1 MLSLARRIVFAL
13 AVLCGAAGALR
24 AHDPGLS
31 AARAT
36 VGAREVVLAV
46 SFAPADV
53 AAMLP
58 PAARPTTWTAETFA
72 RARADVL
79 ALGDLLYAVRVGGRA
94 LAAVDSGVELTPGDR
109 VTFSFRYARPA
120 AAALEFEALNLG
132 ALPPAHRE
140 HFAAVDESGRLL
152 VERMLQAGAAVV
164 TVPMATP
171 PPASVTESGPATAE
185 KSRGA
190 FGSFFVLGI
199 EHIWTGYDHL
209 LFLFGLLVVCG
220 SLRSI
225 AAIVSSFT
233 VAHSL
238 TLGAATLGWIAVP
251 GRWVEP
257 LIAASIMLVGVE
269 NLLRRGGEPRGRWA
283 VTFAFGLIHGFGF
296 AGVLHDLGV
305 GRDGQGIVL
314 PLVAFNLGV
323 ESGQLA
329 IAAAVLPALLWLR
342 RQPRWAVP
350 APTALSAVV
359 VLFGGWWL
367 LERTVLG

>member
-1 MLSLARRIVFAL
+1 MLLARRIVLVL
-13 AVLCGAAGALR
+13 AALCGAAGALR

-36 VGAREVVLAV
+36 AGAHEVVLAV

-58 PAARPTTWTAETFA
+58 PAARPATWTAGTFA
-72 RARADVL
+72 GARADVL
-79 ALGDLLYAVRVGGRA
+79 ALGGLLYAVRAGGRS
-94 LAAVDSGVELTPGDR
+94 LAAVDSGVELLPGDR
-109 VTFSFRYARPA
+109 VTFSFRYARPE

-140 HFAAVDESGRLL
+140 HFTAVDESGRLL
-152 VERMLQAGAAVV
+152 VERMLEAGAPVVAV
-164 TVPMATP
+164 PLAP
-171 PPASVTESGPATAE
+171 PPASVTGNGPAIAE

-238 TLGAATLGWIAVP
+238 TLGAATLGWIALP

-257 LIAASIMLVGVE
+257 LIAASIVLVGVE

-350 APTALSAVV
+350 APAALSAVV